1 MAGNGPAPKDPS
13 KRRRRNAEPVPTT
26 ALQADD
32 VKRGP
37 DLPPGPWHG
46 QTIQW
51 WENWRVS
58 PQAASFLA
66 TDWDVLLETAL
77 LHTMF
82 WKGDQR
88 VAGELRLRVAKF
100 GATVEDRARLRM
112 QATEEQPKEEKPVS
126 RYERLK
132 SVK

>member
-1 MAGNGPAPKDPS
+1 MAGSGPAPKS
-13 KRRRRNAEPVPTT
+13 AGKRRRRNVDPVPVTKLEQPT
-26 ALQADD
+26 QS
-32 VKRGP
+32 RGP

-51 WENWRVS
+51 WENWRGS

-82 WKGDQR
+82 WAGNEK

-112 QATEEQPKEEKPVS
+112 QATEEPPKEEKPVS
-126 RYERLK
+126 RYERLRP
-132 SVK
+132 VN